1 MKYKD
6 YYETLGVPRTA
17 TQDDIKKAY
26 RKLARKYH
34 PDVSKLADA
43 EQRFKEINEANEVL
57 KDAEKRAA
65 YDQMG
70 SNWKA
75 GQDFQ
80 PPPNWDAGFEFR
92 GGTPGGGVGGSG
104 GASPFGA
111 DFDPSDFF
119 ESLFGRRAR
128 AAGGASSRR
137 TVSTQGEDHHAKTLI
152 DLEDAYQGAERS
164 IVLRVPKETPDGR
177 VALEERRLDVHI
189 PRGIRP
195 GQQLRLAKQGAAGG
209 NGGPAGDL
217 YLEIAFNPH
226 PLFRVEGADV
236 YVDLPVTPWEAVLGA
251 AIDAPTP
258 EGTVQL
264 TIPKGSAQG
273 RKLRLKARGLPATRA
288 SGTAGDLY
296 VVLTIALPPADAA
309 KARETYEAMAS
320 TFADF
325 NPRAALTGRP

>member
-6 YYETLGVPRTA
+6 YYQALGVPRTA

-43 EQRFKEINEANEVL
+43 ESRFKEINEANEVL
-57 KDAEKRAA
+57 KDPEKRAA

-75 GQDFQ
+75 GQEFQ

-92 GGTPGGGVGGSG
+92 GGAPGGGAGGG
-104 GASPFGA
+104 PFGA

-119 ESLFGRRAR
+119 QSMFGRRGR
-128 AAGGASSRR
+128 PGGASPRR
-137 TVSTQGEDHHAKTLI
+137 SVSTQGEDHHAKVLI
-152 DLEDAYQGAERS
+152 DLDDAYRGAERS
-164 IVLRVPKETPDGR
+164 IALRVPKEGADGR

-189 PRGIRP
+189 PRGIRA
-195 GQQLRLAKQGAAGG
+195 GQQLRLARQGAPGG

-226 PLFRVEGADV
+226 PRFRLDGADV
-236 YVDLPVTPWEAVLGA
+236 YVDLPLAPWEAALGA
-251 AIDAPTP
+251 TVDTPTP

-264 TIPKGSAQG
+264 TIPKGSAVG
-273 RKLRLKARGLPATRA
+273 RKLRLKGRGLPAAKA

-296 VVLTIALPPADAA
+296 AVLTIALPSADPE
-309 KARETYEAMAS
+309 KAREAYEAMARA
-320 TFADF
+320 FAGFD
-325 NPRAALTGRP
+325 PRASLSGPV

>member
-6 YYETLGVPRTA
+6 YYESLGLPRTA

-34 PDVSKLADA
+34 PDVSKLPDA
-43 EQRFKEINEANEVL
+43 EARFKEINEANEVL
-57 KDAEKRAA
+57 KDPEKRAA

-75 GQDFQ
+75 GQEFQ
-80 PPPNWDAGFEFR
+80 PPPNWDEGFEFR
-92 GGTPGGGVGGSG
+92 SARPGGGMGGG
-104 GASPFGA
+104 GSPFGA

-119 ESLFGRRAR
+119 ESLFGRGAR
-128 AAGGASSRR
+128 GAGGASARR
-137 TVSTQGEDHHAKTLI
+137 SVSSQGEDHRAKALI
-152 DLEDAYQGAERS
+152 DLADAYRGAERS

-195 GQQLRLAKQGAAGG
+195 GQQLRLARQGASGG
-209 NGGPAGDL
+209 NGGPPGDL

-226 PLFRVEGADV
+226 PLFRIEGADIH
-236 YVDLPVTPWEAVLGA
+236 VDLPVSPWEAALGA
-251 AIDAPTP
+251 TVDAPTP

-264 TIPKGSAQG
+264 TLPKGSAQG

-296 VVLTIALPPADAA
+296 VVLSIALPPAEGA
-309 KARETYEAMAS
+309 KGREAYEALEKA
-320 TFADF
+320 FAGFD
-325 NPRAALTGRP
+325 PRAGSAGGA

>member
-6 YYETLGVPRTA
+6 YYATLGVGKTA
-17 TQDDIKKAY
+17 SADEIKKAY

-34 PDVSKLADA
+34 PDVSKEKDA

-57 KDAEKRAA
+57 KDPEKRAA
-65 YDQMG
+65 YDQIG

-75 GQDFQ
+75 GQEFQ

-92 GGTPGGGVGGSG
+92 SGGPGGGFGG

-119 ESLFGRRAR
+119 ESLFGRGAR
-128 AAGGASSRR
+128 GGGASFSSGRR
-137 TVSTQGEDHHAKTLI
+137 NVSTQGEDHRAKALI
-152 DLEDAYQGAERS
+152 DIEDAYRGAERS
-164 IVLRVPKETPDGR
+164 IVLRVPRETPDGR
-177 VALEERRLDVHI
+177 VILEERQLDVHI

-195 GQQLRLAKQGAAGG
+195 GQHLRLAKQGAPGG
-209 NGGPAGDL
+209 HGGPAGDL

-226 PLFRVEGADV
+226 PWFRVDGADV
-236 YVDLPVTPWEAVLGA
+236 HVDLPVAPWEAALGA
-251 AIDAPTP
+251 TVDAPTP

-273 RKLRLKARGLPATRA
+273 RKLRLKGRGLPAAKA

-296 VVLTIALPPADAA
+296 VVLTIAVPPADDAKVREAYEGLA
-309 KARETYEAMAS
+309 KAAAG
-320 TFADF
+320 FD
-325 NPRAALTGRP
+325 PRAALAGGA